1 MIKAIT
7 SIDAYNLIEILDNAF
22 LIDVRT
28 ENEWKQSGIPN
39 IKNSI
44 SVTYDPYNELEFIDL
59 IEKNIENK
67 ETDIFFIC
75 RSGVRSFNAATLMEF
90 KGYKNCYN
98 IEDGFEGSKAGLGW
112 VKNNLPHIYK
122 I

>member
-67 ETDIFFIC
+67 ETDIFLF
-75 RSGVRSFNAATLMEF
+75 VDLEFVHLM
-90 KGYKNCYN
+90 
-98 IEDGFEGSKAGLGW
+98 LQ
-112 VKNNLPHIYK
+112 H
-122 I
+122 